1 MTKFENIDSPS
12 VERLRKQF
20 GCVQRALSIQILGMS
35 ELLQER
41 EERELYKEYLE
52 ANERLERQELI
63 DLLTLGKEGATKKQ
77 SIKLERA
84 NEEMKQKRWLDRNKY
99 TLLDVD
105 QYLAVLSLLIPY
117 KWRWIALL
125 PLSILFIVVCYYIF
139 HD

>member
-1 MTKFENIDSPS
+1 MTKFENKDSPS
-12 VERLRKQF
+12 VERLCKQF
-20 GCVQRALSIQILGMS
+20 ECVQRALSIQILGMS

-63 DLLTLGKEGATKKQ
+63 DILTLGIEGATKKRL
-77 SIKLERA
+77 IKLERA

-99 TLLDVD
+99 ILLYVD
-105 QYLAVLSLLIPY
+105 QYLAILSLLIPY
-117 KWRWIALL
+117 KWRWVALL
-125 PLSILFIVVCYYIF
+125 PLTVLLIILYCYIL

>member
-1 MTKFENIDSPS
+1 MTKFENKDSPS

-52 ANERLERQELI
+52 ANERLEHQELI
-63 DLLTLGKEGATKKQ
+63 DILTLGTEGATKKRL
-77 SIKLERA
+77 IKLERA

-99 TLLDVD
+99 ILLDVD
-105 QYLAVLSLLIPY
+105 QYLAILSLLIPY
-117 KWRWIALL
+117 KWRWVALL
-125 PLSILFIVVCYYIF
+125 PLTVLFIVVCYYIF

>member
-20 GCVQRALSIQILGMS
+20 GCVQLALSIQILGMS

-41 EERELYKEYLE
+41 EERELYKECLE
-52 ANERLERQELI
+52 ANERLEHQELI
-63 DLLTLGKEGATKKQ
+63 DILTSRTEGATKKRL
-77 SIKLERA
+77 IKLERA